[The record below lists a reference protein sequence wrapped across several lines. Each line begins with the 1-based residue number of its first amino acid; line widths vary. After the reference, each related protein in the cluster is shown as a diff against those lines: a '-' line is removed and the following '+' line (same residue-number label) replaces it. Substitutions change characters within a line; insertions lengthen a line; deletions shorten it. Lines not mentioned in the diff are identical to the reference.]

1 MGYLTD
7 NKLRSVVD
15 LPIALP
21 NTTLKQGDWIV
32 VSTVKLLAP
41 QRLSMR
47 SLILQLVE
55 ASVDTADIGTANKV
69 VPNLGLAYLVLRKD
83 YASGTPGA
91 TGGLDYM
98 YLEDLGTVV
107 RSTVP
112 VLLTAPGNYS
122 LICANN
128 MQASTASTVPTSSSI
143 DFKLLVTGQFRLE
156 LNGA

>member
-7 NKLRSVVD
+7 NRLKNVVD

-21 NTTLKQGDWIV
+21 NTTIKQGDWV
-32 VSTVKLLAP
+32 VIATVKLLAP

-47 SLILQLVE
+47 SVTLQLVE
-55 ASVDTADIGTANKV
+55 SSVTTSDIASANRI
-69 VPNLGLAYLVLRKD
+69 VPNLGLVYLVLRKD

-98 YLEDLGTVV
+98 FLEDVGIKV
-107 RSTVP
+107 RSAVP
-112 VLLTAPGNYS
+112 AIMTDPGNYS

-128 MQASTASTVPTSSSI
+128 MQASTASTVPTSTSI
-143 DFKLLVTGQFRLE
+143 DFKVLVTGQFRLE
-156 LNGA
+156 LSGA